1 MRNKFEHIL
10 LSLLLGIAVLLG
22 LTFWLNIIYGF
33 NLFAKEHW
41 NELARL
47 QAEQIPISNGFYIS
61 IGVAVFI
68 FVFGLLFLYIPSIKR
83 VQKKETIT
91 RPIVDSVN
99 LVPMTVEQHHEQRK
113 EEKPVIE
120 PPKLNLSRPPRL
132 NLPSNM
138 AKILQQRQE
147 EITKKQEDAPQQYDS
162 ILAQIFSDKGFVV
175 KPNPVISRFTPNLF
189 AIAPNEIV
197 WLGAVD
203 SDINKLQSAIN
214 RLENIFTETLEDI
227 KINVNAFMVD
237 TKNTQSA
244 TDSIFVFK
252 SVDELKNFV
261 SELPPAMPKDM
272 SESERDNFNAY
283 SEYIDTIIQ
292 YVKNLG

>member
-10 LSLLLGIAVLLG
+10 LSLLLGIAILLG

-68 FVFGLLFLYIPSIKR
+68 FIFGLILLYIPIIR
-83 VQKKETIT
+83 HAHKKE
-91 RPIVDSVN
+91 IVVQRTDSVVG
-99 LVPMTVEQHHEQRK
+99 LPTVIMEKQ
-113 EEKPVIE
+113 EEKPVLE
-120 PPKLNLSRPPRL
+120 PQKLNLSQPPKL

-138 AKILQQRQE
+138 ARVLQQKYE
-147 EITKKQEDAPQQYDS
+147 EKQSKQENVPPQYDS
-162 ILAQIFSDKGFVV
+162 ILEQIFTNKGYVV

-189 AIAPNEIV
+189 AIAPNEIL
-197 WLGAVD
+197 WIGAVD
-203 SDINKLQSAIN
+203 TDIDKLQSAIN

-227 KINVNAFMVD
+227 KININAFIID
-237 TKNTQSA
+237 TQNKQIPN
-244 TDSIFVFK
+244 DSILVFK
-252 SVDELKNFV
+252 SVDELKSFV
-261 SELPPAMPKDM
+261 SQLPPVSQENM
-272 SESERDNFNAY
+272 SNADQDNFDAY

-292 YVKNLG
+292 YVKNMG